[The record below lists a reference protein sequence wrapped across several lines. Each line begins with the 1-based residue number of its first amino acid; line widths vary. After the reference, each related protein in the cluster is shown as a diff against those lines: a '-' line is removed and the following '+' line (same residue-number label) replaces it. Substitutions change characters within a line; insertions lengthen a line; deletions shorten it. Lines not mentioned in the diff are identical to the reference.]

1 MCLLLLDNM
10 FVEISCVRRFSAV
23 IENNTIKSMNIEP
36 DGTGTTCSLSN
47 AIMSQL
53 KA

>member
-1 MCLLLLDNM
+1 MCLLLSEVLLG
-10 FVEISCVRRFSAV
+10 IYCLCRFSAV
-23 IENNTIKSMNIEP
+23 IENNTIKSMNVEP